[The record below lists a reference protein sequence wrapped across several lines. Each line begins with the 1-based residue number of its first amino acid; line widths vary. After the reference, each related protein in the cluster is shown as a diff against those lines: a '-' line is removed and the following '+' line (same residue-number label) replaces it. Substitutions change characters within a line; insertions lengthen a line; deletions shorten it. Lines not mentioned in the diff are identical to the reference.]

1 MRLSFALLV
10 QGCPLTALIPTP
22 AALIMMGLVVYG
34 IDPLHLLP
42 LGAAAAAVGYYIVS
56 SFASWLRLRHVPGP
70 FLASFS
76 YLWLARINL
85 LGITSDRLLSIR
97 RYGSVVR
104 IAPNYV
110 LTDDPVALRRISGA
124 RSKYG
129 RDVWWTGL
137 RIDPRR
143 DNMLTTTDVA
153 AHDHL
158 KARTANA
165 YNGRDHV
172 DIEESTNTQ
181 LARLKDLIR
190 RHYISTPENARR
202 ADLVHIVRYFTMDAI
217 SALAYGEPFGYL
229 DANEDLFDFNGQVE
243 SLQKLVG
250 TLVNTPILRAII
262 GSPFGPRFMP
272 KITDKKGMGR
282 LIA

>member
-1 MRLSFALLV
+1 M
-10 QGCPLTALIPTP
+10 
-22 AALIMMGLVVYG
+22 LVVYG
-34 IDPLHLLP
+34 TDRLL
-42 LGAAAAAVGYYIVS
+42 LGAAAVAVGYYVVS
-56 SFASWLRLRHVPGP
+56 SFTTWLRLRHIPGP

-85 LGITSDRLLSIR
+85 QGITSDRLLSLR
-97 RYGSVVR
+97 KYGSVVR
-104 IAPNYV
+104 IGPNYV
-110 LTDDPVALRRISGA
+110 LTDDPAALRRISGA

-143 DNMLTTTDVA
+143 DNMLTTTDVP

-158 KARTANA
+158 KAQTANA
-165 YNGRDHV
+165 YNGKDRV
-172 DIEESTNTQ
+172 DIEGSTNTQ
-181 LARLKDLIR
+181 LAKLKDLIR
-190 RHYISTPENARR
+190 RHYLSTPGNTRK

-229 DANEDLFDFNGQVE
+229 DANEDLFEFNEQVQN
-243 SLQKLVG
+243 LGKLVA
-250 TLVNTPILRAII
+250 TLVNTPILRTII
-262 GSPFGPRFMP
+262 NTPFAPRFMP
-272 KITDKKGMGR
+272 KVTDKKGMGR

>member
-1 MRLSFALLV
+1 MQA
-10 QGCPLTALIPTP
+10 T
-22 AALIMMGLVVYG
+22 LIMLVVYG
-34 IDPLHLLP
+34 IDPLHILP
-42 LGAAAAAVGYYIVS
+42 LGAAAVAVGYYIVS
-56 SFASWLRLRHVPGP
+56 SYASWLRLRHVPGP

-85 LGITSDRLLSIR
+85 LGITSDGLLSLR
-97 RYGSVVR
+97 KYGSVVR

-110 LTDDPVALRRISGA
+110 LTDDPAALRRISGA

-137 RIDPRR
+137 RIDPRS

-158 KARTANA
+158 KSQTASA

-172 DIEESTNTQ
+172 DIEGSTNTQ
-181 LARLKDLIR
+181 LAKLKDLIR
-190 RHYISTPENARR
+190 RHYISTPGNTRK
-202 ADLVHIVRYFTMDAI
+202 ADLVHIIRYFTMDAI
-217 SALAYGEPFGYL
+217 TALAYGEPFGYL
-229 DANEDLFDFNGQVE
+229 DANEDLFDFNEQVQ

-250 TLVNTPILRAII
+250 ALINTPILRTFIN
-262 GSPFGPRFMP
+262 SPLAPRFMP

-282 LIA
+282 LVA

>member
-1 MRLSFALLV
+1 MLL
-10 QGCPLTALIPTP
+10 
-22 AALIMMGLVVYG
+22 VYG

-42 LGAAAAAVGYYIVS
+42 LGAAAVAVGYYVVS

-70 FLASFS
+70 VLASFS
-76 YLWLARINL
+76 YLWFARINI
-85 LGITSDRLLSIR
+85 LGITSDALLRLR
-97 RYGSVVR
+97 KYGSVVR

-110 LTDDPVALRRISGA
+110 LTDDPAALRRISGA

-153 AHDHL
+153 THDHL
-158 KARTANA
+158 KAQTASA
-165 YNGRDHV
+165 YSGRDHV
-172 DIEESTNTQ
+172 DIEESLNTQ
-181 LARLKDLIR
+181 LVKLKDLIR
-190 RHYISTPENARR
+190 RHYLSTPGSTRK
-202 ADLVHIVRYFTMDAI
+202 ADLVHIIRYFTMDAI
-217 SALAYGEPFGYL
+217 TALAYGEPFGYL
-229 DANEDLFDFNGQVE
+229 DANEDLFEFNKQVQG
-243 SLQKLVG
+243 LQKLVG
-250 TLVNTPILRAII
+250 TLLNTPILRTLIN
-262 GSPFGPRFMP
+262 SPLAPGFMP

>member
-1 MRLSFALLV
+1 MPLFLYHQHKVAFSCLSSAQAILV
-10 QGCPLTALIPTP
+10 
-22 AALIMMGLVVYG
+22 IMPIVYVT
-34 IDPLHLLP
+34 DHLLF
-42 LGAAAAAVGYYIVS
+42 AAATVALGYYVIS
-56 SFASWLRLRHVPGP
+56 SFASWFRLRHVPGP

-76 YLWLARINL
+76 YLWLARIIL
-85 LGITSDRLLSIR
+85 LGITSDQLLSLR
-97 RYGSVVR
+97 NYGSVVR

-110 LTDDPVALRRISGA
+110 LTDDPATLRRISGA

-129 RDVWWTGL
+129 RDAWWTGL

-158 KARTANA
+158 KAQTANA
-165 YNGRDHV
+165 YSGRDHV
-172 DIEESTNTQ
+172 DIEESINTQ
-181 LARLKDLIR
+181 LVKLKDLIR
-190 RHYISTPENARR
+190 RHYISAPGNTRKG
-202 ADLVHIVRYFTMDAI
+202 DLVHIVRYFTMDSI
-217 SALAYGEPFGYL
+217 TALAYGEPFGYL
-229 DANEDLFDFNGQVE
+229 DANKDLFGFNDQVQ

-250 TLVNTPILRAII
+250 TLINTPVLRTFINTPLA
-262 GSPFGPRFMP
+262 PRFMP